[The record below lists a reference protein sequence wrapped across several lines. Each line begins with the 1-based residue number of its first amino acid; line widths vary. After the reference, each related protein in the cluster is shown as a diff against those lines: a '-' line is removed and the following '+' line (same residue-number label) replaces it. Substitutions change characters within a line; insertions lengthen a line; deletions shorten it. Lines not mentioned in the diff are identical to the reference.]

1 MNPKILIIKHGAFG
15 DFIQCL
21 GAFKALRE
29 KHSDAEITL
38 LTTKPFEKLALM
50 TGYFDTV
57 WVDERGGLKKV
68 LGLRQKI
75 LKTGFSFVYDLQN
88 SDRTDWYFWMLF
100 PRQPRWCGR
109 VWGCSHRHNT
119 PHRGT
124 MHTLDRIAEQMAL
137 VGLHDIPSPTLDWMP
152 HSQKN
157 FDLPEKY
164 ALLVAGGAPHRPEKR
179 WSVEG
184 YTALAKH
191 LLEQGILP
199 VLLGTSADATQTDAI
214 AALEPHVKNLTNQT
228 DFVDIASL
236 AKGAVVAVGND
247 TGPMHVIA
255 IAGCKSIVLYGN
267 ASDPKRCGQRGK
279 DVTIIRVEDLAGL
292 PVETI
297 ILSLGSV

>member
-1 MNPKILIIKHGAFG
+1 MPSKILIIKHGAFG

-29 KHSDAEITL
+29 KHQDAEITL

-50 TGYFDTV
+50 TGYFDAV
-57 WVDERGGLKKV
+57 WVDERGGIKSALTLRRNLLKA
-68 LGLRQKI
+68 
-75 LKTGFSFVYDLQN
+75 GFSFVYDLQN
-88 SDRTDWYFWMLF
+88 SDRTDGYFWMLF
-100 PRQPRWCGR
+100 PRQPQWCGR
-109 VWGCSHRHNT
+109 VRGCSHRHNT
-119 PHRGT
+119 PHRAT

-137 VGLHDIPSPTLDWMP
+137 VGLRDMPPPSLDWMP
-152 HSQKN
+152 PSQKN

-214 AALEPHVKNLTNQT
+214 AALEPRVKNLTNQT
-228 DFVDIASL
+228 DFVDIAHL
-236 AKGAVVAVGND
+236 ARGAVVAVGND

-267 ASDPKRCGQRGK
+267 ASDPKRCGQRGR
-279 DVTIIRVEDLAGL
+279 DVSILQSEILEKLPLEKILACFA
-292 PVETI
+292 
-297 ILSLGSV
+297 